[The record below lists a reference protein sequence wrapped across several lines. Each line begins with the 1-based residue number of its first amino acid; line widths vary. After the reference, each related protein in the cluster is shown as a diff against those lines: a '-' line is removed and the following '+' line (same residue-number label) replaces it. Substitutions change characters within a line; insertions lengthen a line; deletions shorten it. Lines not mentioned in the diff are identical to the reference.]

1 MRAVMKYTYL
11 QALGWIVL
19 YVLFVLS
26 PFLLILAGPLQEGRG
41 FWIEFGS
48 ALGFIGM
55 SMLCAQFLLTGRFRV
70 LAQGFGS
77 DNLLHFHTGTGIA
90 AMCMVFA
97 HPIILLIV
105 HADFRSYL
113 DPSVNLPRVLALIP
127 AMIAVFL
134 VVVLSLWRKACR
146 LSYELWRVSHGLL
159 SVFVVC
165 IGLVHLLQVSHH
177 SSLWW
182 QKGGMILFTVVSVGA
197 IIEVRVIRPRRM
209 KKYAYKLVEVHPER
223 SQATTLIVEADG
235 HEGMKLKA
243 GQYAWMTVGKSP
255 YALQQNPFSFSSPE
269 SSPKRLEFTAKPAG
283 DFTSTWSEMTPGTP
297 VFLDGPYGAFTLN
310 DHSNRGS
317 IFFAGGVGITPIMS
331 MLRTLA
337 EREDKRPC
345 ILFYGSRTWEEVL
358 FQEELEALKQSLN
371 LRVIHVLSA
380 PTEAWDGDTGYL
392 THEIMER
399 ELPENLKDFDYYIC
413 GPEPMMDLVERE
425 LGTKPIPLRQILSER
440 FQIV

>member
-1 MRAVMKYTYL
+1 MKYTYL
-11 QALGWIVL
+11 QALGWTVV
-19 YVLFVLS
+19 YSLFVIS
-26 PFLLILAGPLQEGRG
+26 PLAVILAGPAQETRG

-77 DNLLHFHTGTGIA
+77 DNLLHFHTATGIA

-97 HPIILLIV
+97 HPVILLIV

-113 DPSVNLPRVLALIP
+113 DPSVNLPRVLALVP

-146 LSYELWRVSHGLL
+146 LSYELWRVSHGVL

-182 QKGGMILFTVVSVGA
+182 QQGFMILYTAVAVGS
-197 IIEVRVIRPRRM
+197 ILEVRVIRPRRL
-209 KKYAYKLVEVHPER
+209 KKYSYTLVEVQKER
-223 SQATTLIVEADG
+223 DNAITLIVEADG
-235 HEGMKLKA
+235 HDGMNLKA
-243 GQYAWMTVGKSP
+243 GQFAWMTVGTSP
-255 YALQQNPFSFSSPE
+255 YALQQNPFSFTSGE
-269 SSPKRLEFTAKPAG
+269 SSPTRLEFTAKPAG
-283 DFTSTWSEMTPGTP
+283 DFTATWSEMTPGTP

-310 DHSNRGS
+310 DRSGHGS
-317 IFFAGGVGITPIMS
+317 VFFAGGVGITPILS

-337 EREDKRPC
+337 ERNDPRRC
-345 ILFYGSRTWEEVL
+345 LLFYGSKSHEAIL
-358 FQEELEALKQSLN
+358 FREELEALSHSLD
-371 LRVIHVLSA
+371 LRIIHVLSDPA
-380 PTEAWDGDTGYL
+380 DEWKGYSGYL
-392 THEIMER
+392 TADILDK
-399 ELPENLKDFDYYIC
+399 ELPAKVAEFDYYIC
-413 GPEPMMDLVERE
+413 GPEPMMDLVESE
-425 LGTKPIPLRQILSER
+425 LGKKPIPLRQILSER